1 VSKATAGTPANAAV
15 GNDFPYATKNHT
27 PLLSC
32 TARKVRRAKQFQDT
46 YSSPHKWR
54 SQNKAAWQPFSEGA
68 VGRMRHVDVM
78 RLGAVFLALVV
89 FALPLA
95 AEAQPATRIP
105 RLCFLT
111 FDPGTP
117 QSSRF
122 DPFFQGL
129 RDLGYVDGQ
138 TISIDYLSAGGR
150 GEQFPALAADCL
162 RLKADIVVV
171 TTTPAAQAAK
181 NATSTIPIVMHSLG
195 DPVAT
200 GLIASLA
207 RPGGNVTGT
216 TLMASGL
223 AAKRLGLLKE
233 IVPRIS
239 RVLVLSY
246 LVDPIAAPQLKELE
260 SAAHSLGVSLLVRDI
275 RTADD
280 LPAAFAAGAR
290 EGAEGVLTTAES
302 IFVVQRNRVVQLA
315 AQHRLPGMYPY
326 RSMVDAG
333 GLMAY
338 DSYTSDLHRRA
349 ATYVD
354 RILKGAKP
362 ADLPVEQ
369 PTTFELVINLK
380 AARSIGLT
388 IPRSVLLRADEVIQ

>member
-1 VSKATAGTPANAAV
+1 MN
-15 GNDFPYATKNHT
+15 
-27 PLLSC
+27 
-32 TARKVRRAKQFQDT
+32 RRAFLRAL
-46 YSSPHKWR
+46 SGSLL
-54 SQNKAAWQPFSEGA
+54 AA
-68 VGRMRHVDVM
+68 
-78 RLGAVFLALVV
+78 
-89 FALPLA
+89 PLA
-95 AEAQPATRIP
+95 AEAQPGKIP

-122 DPFFQGL
+122 DAFFQGL

-138 TISIDYLSAGGR
+138 TITIDYRSAGTSQAVG
-150 GEQFPALAADCL
+150 FPALATECV
-162 RLKADIVVV
+162 RVKADIIVV

-181 NATSTIPIVMHSLG
+181 NATHTIPIVMHSLG
-195 DPVAT
+195 DPMAT
-200 GLIASLA
+200 GLVASLA

-233 IVPRIS
+233 IVPRLS

-246 LVDPIAAPQLKELE
+246 LVDPIAAPQVKELE
-260 SAAHSLGVSLLVRDI
+260 SVAHSLGVTLLVRDI

-280 LPAAFAAGAR
+280 LPAAFDAGAR
-290 EGAEGVLTTAES
+290 ERAEGVLTTAES
-302 IFVVQRNRVVQLA
+302 IFVAQRNRVVQLA

-326 RSMVDAG
+326 KLMVDAG

-338 DSYTSDLHRRA
+338 DSYTSDLQRRA
-349 ATYVD
+349 AAFVD
-354 RILKGAKP
+354 KILKGAKP

-369 PTTFELVINLK
+369 PTKVELVINLK
-380 AARSIGLT
+380 AARTLGLT
-388 IPRSVLLRADEVIQ
+388 LSPSILARADDVIQ